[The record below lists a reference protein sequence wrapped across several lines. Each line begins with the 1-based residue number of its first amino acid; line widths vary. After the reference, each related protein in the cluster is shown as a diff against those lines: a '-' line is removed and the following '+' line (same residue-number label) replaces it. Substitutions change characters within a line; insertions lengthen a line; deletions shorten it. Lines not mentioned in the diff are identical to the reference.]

1 MLFVSIILPDCGC
14 KVTANF
20 SNFQMFFTFFSRVF
34 GARFCM
40 SLVFSCLQGEKL
52 LKNFNNEVKGG
63 GESILYIGIR
73 YLEISVF
80 F

>member
-1 MLFVSIILPDCGC
+1 
-14 KVTANF
+14 
-20 SNFQMFFTFFSRVF
+20 
-34 GARFCM
+34 M
-40 SLVFSCLQGEKL
+40 SLVFNCLQGEKL

-73 YLEISVF
+73 YLGNLESLRKLWNLGILVF